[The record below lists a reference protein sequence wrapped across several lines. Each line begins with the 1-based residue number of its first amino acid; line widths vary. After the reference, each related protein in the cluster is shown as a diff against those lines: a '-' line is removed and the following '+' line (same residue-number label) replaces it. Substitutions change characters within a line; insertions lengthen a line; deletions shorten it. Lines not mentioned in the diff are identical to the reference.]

1 MKHLYFIDK
10 EKFEV
15 TLDDKSNYV
24 KGSNEILI
32 ERFEDLTRKKKW
44 FNQGFSVEKS
54 INFFDRKKLYSSSQV
69 ALKKIIVDLYPN
81 LNLEGFTL
89 EKYHN
94 YINEAQ
100 HNTIIKK
107 TRRLFP
113 KDLSID
119 VNQIV
124 EKFSDYFDTEL
135 TFTNPITGDTQW
147 MIARINMPKSNNFN
161 TAHKDIYQVFDKF
174 GTVPKMVNIWIP
186 LCGVNVSNSLPLVP
200 KSHKLP
206 ENKIIR
212 SKAGSIINDTS
223 YSVASIKSWDE
234 RTSLERIPIKSN
246 ELLIFSSHLIHGI
259 AYNPNDDITRMSF
272 EFRLYENFS

>member
-15 TLDDKSNYV
+15 TLDDKSNYE
-24 KGSNEILI
+24 KGTNEILI
-32 ERFEDLTRKKKW
+32 DRFEDLTRKKNW

-54 INFFDRKKLYSSSQV
+54 VNFFDRKKLYSSSHV

-94 YINEAQ
+94 YINETQ
-100 HNTIIKK
+100 HNAIIKK

-124 EKFSDYFDTEL
+124 EKFSEYFNTEL

-161 TAHKDIYQVFDKF
+161 TAHKDIYGLLDKF
-174 GTVPKMVNIWIP
+174 GTIPKMVNIWIP
-186 LCGVNVSNSLPLVP
+186 LCGVDVSSSLPLVP
-200 KSHKLP
+200 QSHKLP
-206 ENKIIR
+206 ESKIIR
-212 SKAGSIINDTS
+212 SKAGSIINGIS
-223 YSVASIKSWDE
+223 YSVASIKSWGE
-234 RTSLERIPIKSN
+234 STSLERIPIKSN

-259 AYNPNDDITRMSF
+259 AYNPNDDITRISF
-272 EFRLYENFS
+272 EFRLYEKL